1 LTAAA
6 VLRYLATRS
15 DDRATASPHTSS
27 YHLVSSTPV
36 FGDQVRSRRVTAAP
50 DGAAAERQLARW
62 IAEGDDAA
70 LGELLELLGPTLYAV
85 ALGITQDPKR
95 AEAAIEETFAE
106 LWENRA
112 WLGRLPA
119 LSPWLVERC
128 RTWAI
133 ALRTGTAPPTP
144 PIYDRAGD
152 VPLSRRLLRCP
163 PDVRTARVD
172 EALSRLHEGERQA
185 VVLAVRA
192 GLSPAAIARLLKLA
206 ADDVPALLLQGLN
219 RFREALD
226 CTLRREAL

>member
-1 LTAAA
+1 
-6 VLRYLATRS
+6 
-15 DDRATASPHTSS
+15 
-27 YHLVSSTPV
+27 VSTTPL

-50 DGAAAERQLARW
+50 DGAVAERQLARW

-70 LGELLELLGPTLYAV
+70 LGDLLELLGPTLYAV
-85 ALGITQDPKR
+85 ALGVTQHPKR

-106 LWENRA
+106 LWEQRA

-119 LSPWLVERC
+119 LSPWVVERC

-133 ALRTGTAPPTP
+133 ALRAGTAPPMA

-163 PDVRTARVD
+163 PVVRTARVD
-172 EALSRLHEGERQA
+172 AALSRLDEREREA

-192 GLSPAAIARLLKLA
+192 GLSPAAIADALDLA
-206 ADDVPALLLQGLN
+206 PDHVPALLLNGLA
-219 RFREALD
+219 RFRDALD
-226 CTLRREAL
+226 RTLRREGP

>member
-1 LTAAA
+1 
-6 VLRYLATRS
+6 
-15 DDRATASPHTSS
+15 
-27 YHLVSSTPV
+27 VSSTPV

-70 LGELLELLGPTLYAV
+70 LGELFDVLGPTLYAV
-85 ALGITQDPKR
+85 ALGVTQDPKR
-95 AEAAIEETFAE
+95 AEAAIEKTFAE
-106 LWENRA
+106 LWEKRA

-119 LSPWLVERC
+119 LSPWVVERC

-133 ALRTGTAPPTP
+133 ALRAETEPPTQ

-172 EALSRLHEGERQA
+172 EALSRLDEPERQA
-185 VVLAVRA
+185 VVLAVRG
-192 GLSPAAIARLLKLA
+192 GLSPAAIAGVLGVA
-206 ADDVPALLLQGLN
+206 ADDVPALLLRGLV
-219 RFREALD
+219 RFRDALER
-226 CTLRREAL
+226 TLRREAP

>member
-1 LTAAA
+1 M
-6 VLRYLATRS
+6 
-15 DDRATASPHTSS
+15 
-27 YHLVSSTPV
+27 

-85 ALGITQDPKR
+85 ALGVTQDPKR

-106 LWENRA
+106 LWGKRA

-163 PDVRTARVD
+163 PDVRIARVD
-172 EALSRLHEGERQA
+172 EALSRLDEREGQA

-192 GLSPAAIARLLKLA
+192 GLSPGAIAGVLNLA
-206 ADDVPALLLQGLN
+206 AEDVPALLLQGLT
-219 RFREALD
+219 RFRDALD
-226 CTLRREAL
+226 RTLRREAP